1 MTPEESAFINM
12 INSDSVNGHYA
23 QPVAA
28 ALYEQMLDER
38 AGFVKLVG
46 EMKTALKSAK
56 DEADILREGMKNHA
70 EESAKKLT
78 KRNKKNAKGS

>member
-28 ALYEQMLDER
+28 AYYEQSLNER

-56 DEADILREGMKNHA
+56 DDHKAVLKSNKE
-70 EESAKKLT
+70 LT
-78 KRNKKNAKGS
+78 KQLTKKKKPR

>member
-1 MTPEESAFINM
+1 MTNEEKAFINM

-28 ALYEQMLDER
+28 AYYEQSLNER

-46 EMKTALKSAK
+46 EMKVALSEERLALKKERA
-56 DEADILREGMKNHA
+56 IC
-70 EESAKKLT
+70 KKL
-78 KRNKKNAKGS
+78 RVELKKERK